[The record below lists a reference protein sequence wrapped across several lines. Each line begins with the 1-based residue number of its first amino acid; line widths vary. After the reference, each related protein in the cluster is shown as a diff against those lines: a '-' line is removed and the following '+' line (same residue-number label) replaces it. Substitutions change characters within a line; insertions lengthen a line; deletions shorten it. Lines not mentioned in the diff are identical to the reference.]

1 MKNLKKSHIVLIAVS
16 ILILLGCIGM
26 TVLLLFSNYQN
37 VRLFKQAKNNFLRG
51 DEAALALAET
61 QLLQI
66 TAQDSDNEAAF
77 IMLAEIA
84 SRKKIYPEQ
93 VYYRF
98 MAHRLNPLSSEN
110 KEKYIES
117 LCFARYFDRLEH
129 LLAHES
135 SLSERHDQLLLY
147 AAGRNGNINKY
158 KNQFSRQYKDDRI
171 AELAFLLFKPNKLTD
186 AQKLA
191 ELGKIS
197 SEKDAFLE
205 QEILVAETDL
215 YLTAQK
221 IDAAEKSLLQAYEL
235 NNYAFAPALG
245 RFYSDYRNFGKAVA
259 IFEKH
264 LAVYHDQTVAIQ
276 LAEIYCLLKQ
286 TDKIIKLRTDY
297 QADSGSR
304 AMLCSYYFDALIA
317 LNQNNMTALKE
328 LTAPLRNTV
337 NTPLAAFIFFCA
349 DAQESDPATVLASY
363 NALQAHRPY
372 LDLQERADNILL
384 EYLKKSFAANSATPE
399 KLLPLATALYQRK
412 PDIFTAKFILLTQKR
427 SNSINIV
434 LLKDALK
441 RFGNDQGVIKLAI
454 EYYLKN
460 EPVEAEKLIGAYK
473 KNFASQ
479 AGDMLRYELALY
491 TQKKDYRKIS
501 ALFRQNFKP
510 EIRSA
515 YWAFASFTM
524 REDDLHFLSSDKLY
538 APFCQALLLIRKGD
552 KKSAC
557 DLLEKADHQ
566 GNQALLFFA
575 AKTLAENGRNR
586 AALARYRMFPE
597 NSPYRVTVLL
607 NMAELFAES
616 GDLTNA
622 LGSARQAYD
631 LAPQDV
637 ETQFCYADKLHKQ
650 GKLSMIPEV
659 VKISTSP
666 NHRRRLEKLWVA
678 GMEQRIRECNVNT
691 QREKVRELC
700 RQLLVVAP
708 DNNTA
713 IEYLKTLNQMRQ

>member
-16 ILILLGCIGM
+16 ILILLGCISM

-84 SRKKIYPEQ
+84 SRKKVYPEQ

-129 LLAHES
+129 FLAQKS
-135 SLSERHDQLLLY
+135 SLSERDRQLLFY

-158 KNQFSRQYKDDRI
+158 PQPLKYKDSRI
-171 AELAFLLFKPNKLTD
+171 AELAFLLFKHSKLTD
-186 AQKLA
+186 AQKLT

-197 SEKDAFLE
+197 SKGDAFLE

-215 YLTAQK
+215 YLTTQK
-221 IDAAEKSLLQAYEL
+221 VDAAEKSLLQAYEL

-264 LAVYHDQTVAIQ
+264 LAVYNDQTVAIQ

-317 LNQNNMTALKE
+317 LNQNNITALKE
-328 LTAPLRNTV
+328 LTAPLRNII

-363 NALQAHRPY
+363 NALQAHRTY
-372 LDLQERADNILL
+372 LDLQERADDILL

-399 KLLPLATALYQRK
+399 KLLPLATVLYQRK

-510 EIRSA
+510 EMRSA

-524 REDDLHFLSSDKLY
+524 REDDLRFLSSDKLY
-538 APFCQALLLIRKGD
+538 APFCQALLLIKKGD

-566 GNQALLFFA
+566 GNQALLFLA
-575 AKTLAENGRNR
+575 AKTLAENGRNQ

-597 NSPYRVTVLL
+597 KSPYRVTVLL
-607 NMAELFAES
+607 NMAELLAER
-616 GDLTNA
+616 GDLPRA
-622 LGSARQAYD
+622 EESARQAYD

-637 ETQFCYADKLHKQ
+637 ETQFCYADKLYKLN
-650 GKLSMIPEV
+650 KLSMIPDV
-659 VKISTSP
+659 VKISASP
-666 NHRRRLEKLWVA
+666 NHRRRLEKLWIA
-678 GMEQRIRECNVNT
+678 GMEQRIRECNINT
-691 QREKVRELC
+691 QWEKAWKLC
-700 RQLLVVAP
+700 QQLKGVAP

-713 IEYLKTLNQMRQ
+713 LDLDKKLKQMRQ